1 MMTWTRVSVIALGVL
16 GASMLAGCG
25 DDDGGGGSGFCDRLR
40 DKAMMCSEDGGASIS
55 VDSCRDDAPA
65 ACDACVT
72 GPCDEVLGC
81 LISCS
86 M

>member
-1 MMTWTRVSVIALGVL
+1 MAWTRACALALGVL
-16 GASMLAGCG
+16 SAALAGCG
-25 DDDGGGGSGFCDRLR
+25 DDDAGGGGFCDRLR

-65 ACDACVT
+65 ACNDCISAA
-72 GPCDEVLGC
+72 CDEVLGC